1 MNAEPKTLQEAILY
15 FADFENCKKF
25 MMELRWPDGKVKC
38 PQCGSEHVTYLA
50 NARVWKCYTK
60 HPMAKFS
67 LKTGTI
73 FEDSPLPLDEWIMAV
88 WLIVDC
94 KNGIS
99 SYEIHRDI
107 GVSQKSAWHMMYRIR
122 FALHTGSFEKLSGE
136 VEADETFIGGKA
148 RNMHV
153 AQRKRRITGTGTK
166 DKTAVMGVLERG
178 GKVRATVVPN
188 RKRHALHSE
197 VRKHVEA
204 GAALYTDALL
214 SYEGLEGEYAHQVV
228 DHAVQYV
235 DGKVHTNGLENF
247 WALLKRGL
255 SGTYISVEPF
265 HLFRYL
271 DEQTFRFNNR
281 ATPDNPTS
289 DFDRF
294 KLAMSQIVGKRLT
307 WNQLTGKHSDTRT
320 CVN

>member
-1 MNAEPKTLQEAILY
+1 METPADLRNAIIY
-15 FADFENCKKF
+15 FNDIEHCREF
-25 MMELRWPDGKVKC
+25 MVELRWPDGKVNC
-38 PQCGSEHVTYLA
+38 PRCNSEHVLWIA
-50 NARVWKCYTK
+50 KERVWKCYGK
-60 HPMAKFS
+60 HDHAKFS

-73 FEDSPLPLDEWIMAV
+73 FEDSPIALEKWLPAA
-88 WLIVDC
+88 WLIINC

-99 SYEIHRDI
+99 SYEVARDL
-107 GVSQKSAWHMMYRIR
+107 GVTQKSAWFMMHRIR
-122 FALHTGSFEKLSGE
+122 LAMQSGTFAKLSGE

-166 DKTAVMGVLERG
+166 DKTAVMGILERG
-178 GKVRATVVPN
+178 GKVRASVIPN
-188 RKRHALHSE
+188 RKKIAIQAE
-197 VRKHVEA
+197 VKKHVEA

-214 SYEGLEGEYAHQVV
+214 SYDGLASDYAHQVV

-247 WALLKRGL
+247 WALLKRSI

-271 DEQTFRFNNR
+271 DEQSFRFNER
-281 ATPDNPTS
+281 KSTDAE
-289 DFDRF
+289 RF
-294 KLAMSQIVGKRLT
+294 VTAMKQIVGKRLT
-307 WNQLTGKHSDTRT
+307 FDQLTGKADKLQLQPRL
-320 CVN
+320 